1 MLVARQIW
9 RTDSHLATLSL
20 VQAGLGWA
28 YLPLRLVEPLV
39 ASGQLAEVRF
49 GNMSNQL
56 RLWVDVV
63 WQNDRPLGL
72 GAKRFV
78 ELMQGT

>member
-1 MLVARQIW
+1 
-9 RTDSHLATLSL
+9 
-20 VQAGLGWA
+20 
-28 YLPLRLVEPLV
+28 
-39 ASGQLAEVRF
+39 VRF

-78 ELMQGT
+78 ELMGGT